1 MNNYPELSIFRSTRL
16 DFVQS
21 FYQKILLL
29 FCLTV
34 LMLIGT
40 LLIGVS
46 VAVSP
51 PKSLPG
57 KGALLTIL
65 EGYADDLERSLASTP
80 FVDIEPYRGFP
91 TNISLV
97 ITSSSNK
104 RQEEIA
110 SNAFI
115 LSQQDHILRE
125 RLALSPKP
133 IVVEDA
139 DTIAVGPVQI
149 DAHGEIWQLMMF
161 WKKEISVWRE
171 CIYIIASY
179 PVVVLFSL
187 LGSTCFCLLLAR
199 MLRPLRIAQR
209 RAQEIAAGDLEV
221 RLPRHLTSRR
231 DEIGELCRDFNTM
244 AERLQDMH
252 ENRERLL
259 RHVSHELRTPLTRIQ
274 LALALAKNK
283 AQGVAQSEHDR
294 MERDISHL
302 DYLIG
307 QILTWSRVVNFSR
320 NRPQAW
326 FLLDEV
332 VQALVDD
339 ADFEAAMDNRSVAL
353 VQMCPDCHFYGD
365 RNRVAS
371 AVENLV
377 RNAIRFSPKNDT
389 VKVRMS
395 CNNQTIEIVV
405 RDHGRGVMEDDIDFL
420 FEPFY
425 RVDVSHG
432 GDNRGTGLGLTI
444 AKAAV
449 EGHGGTITARN
460 ANPGLEM
467 TITLPVP
474 KEPLSPPPQPDK
486 RQTLQ

>member
-1 MNNYPELSIFRSTRL
+1 
-16 DFVQS
+16 
-21 FYQKILLL
+21 
-29 FCLTV
+29 
-34 LMLIGT
+34 
-40 LLIGVS
+40 
-46 VAVSP
+46 
-51 PKSLPG
+51 
-57 KGALLTIL
+57 
-65 EGYADDLERSLASTP
+65 
-80 FVDIEPYRGFP
+80 
-91 TNISLV
+91 
-97 ITSSSNK
+97 
-104 RQEEIA
+104 
-110 SNAFI
+110 
-115 LSQQDHILRE
+115 
-125 RLALSPKP
+125 
-133 IVVEDA
+133 
-139 DTIAVGPVQI
+139 
-149 DAHGEIWQLMMF
+149 
-161 WKKEISVWRE
+161 
-171 CIYIIASY
+171 
-179 PVVVLFSL
+179 
-187 LGSTCFCLLLAR
+187 
-199 MLRPLRIAQR
+199 
-209 RAQEIAAGDLEV
+209 
-221 RLPRHLTSRR
+221 
-231 DEIGELCRDFNTM
+231 M